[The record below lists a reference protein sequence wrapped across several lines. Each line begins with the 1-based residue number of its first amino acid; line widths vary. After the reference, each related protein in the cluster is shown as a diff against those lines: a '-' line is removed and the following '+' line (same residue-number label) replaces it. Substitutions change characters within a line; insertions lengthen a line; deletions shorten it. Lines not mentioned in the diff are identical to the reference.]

1 MSKIS
6 FEGIGEVAATFACG
20 DGVTAG
26 QVVKVTGNGTVGA
39 CSDDD
44 RFCGMALSAQDG
56 YAAVQLAGLVRVSV
70 TGEGV
75 SAGWVKLA
83 ADGSGGVKAAATGG
97 TELLVI
103 SADSDG
109 AVVRL

>member
-26 QVVKVTGNGTVGA
+26 QVVKVTGNGAVGA
-39 CSDDD
+39 CSDGD

-56 YAAVQLAGLVRVSV
+56 
-70 TGEGV
+70 
-75 SAGWVKLA
+75 
-83 ADGSGGVKAAATGG
+83 
-97 TELLVI
+97 
-103 SADSDG
+103 
-109 AVVRL
+109 